1 MATALIMPKQGQSVE
16 SCAIVGWKKKVGDAV
31 KTGEVLCE
39 VETDKATFEVE
50 SPATG
55 ILLAIFHEAGAQVP
69 VLEAIAAIGAPG
81 EDVSG
86 LRSASPAAGGAA
98 TPVAAIPAAA
108 GPTATAAPSAARA
121 EPAAPPPATPAAKA
135 TAAAGS
141 AAASPRARAL
151 AETKGIPLDGIAG
164 TGPGGRIIER
174 DVLSALEGRQPL
186 TPAAREK
193 AASLGSASVPQAG
206 TGIGGRVR
214 AEDVTAGRRSAPA
227 AATGTAAAAG
237 PAARRA
243 ATGRF
248 TDIPI
253 KGVRKIVA
261 DRMLASLATTAQLTL
276 NASAHARQLQ
286 ELRRLFKESPAELG
300 LAGVTIN
307 DLVHLAVVR
316 TLLSHPE
323 LNATFDGTTIRRY
336 EDVHLGFAIDTPR
349 GLMVP
354 VIRDANALT
363 LRQLAAEAARLVKE
377 CREGGVKPD
386 ELTGGTFTITNLGAF
401 GIESFTPVLNVPQVA
416 ILGVCVIRPE
426 PVQNGDEIVF
436 QPRIGLSLTINHQVV
451 DGAPGA
457 RFLQALGTA
466 IAGLPALL
474 AE

>member
-16 SCAIVGWKKKVGDAV
+16 TCAIVAWKKKVGDALT
-31 KTGEVLCE
+31 TGEVVCE
-39 VETDKATFEVE
+39 VETDKAAFEVE

-55 ILLAIFHEAGAQVP
+55 TLLAIFHEAGEQVP
-69 VLEAIAAIGAPG
+69 VLEAIAAIGSPG

-86 LRSASPAAGGAA
+86 LRTAGGRAAAATGTTGGGGAA
-98 TPVAAIPAAA
+98 GPAAQSA
-108 GPTATAAPSAARA
+108 RAAPAPSAA
-121 EPAAPPPATPAAKA
+121 AP
-135 TAAAGS
+135 
-141 AAASPRARAL
+141 AAASPRARAF
-151 AETKGIPLDGIAG
+151 AAAKGMSLDGLAG

-174 DVLSALEGRQPL
+174 DVISALANRQPL

-193 AASLGSASVPQAG
+193 AAGLGSASVPRTG

-214 AEDVTAGRRSAPA
+214 ADDVAAERPA
-227 AATGTAAAAG
+227 AAEPFAS
-237 PAARRA
+237 PAARRV

-248 TDIPI
+248 TDTPV
-253 KGVRKIVA
+253 KGVRKIIA

-276 NASAHARQLQ
+276 NASAPARQLQ
-286 ELRRLFKESPAELG
+286 DLRRMFKESPPELG
-300 LAGVTIN
+300 LGGITIN
-307 DLVHLAVVR
+307 DLVHLAVAR

-323 LNATFDGTTIRRY
+323 LNATFDGAAIRQH
-336 EDVHLGFAIDTPR
+336 EDVHLGFATDTPR

-354 VIRDANALT
+354 VIRNAHALT
-363 LRQLAAEAARLVKE
+363 LRRLAAEAARLAKG

-386 ELTGGTFTITNLGAF
+386 ELSGGTFTVTNLGAF

-416 ILGVCVIRPE
+416 ILGVGAIRAE
-426 PVQNGDEIVF
+426 PVQDGDEIVF

-457 RFLQALGTA
+457 RFLQALGA
-466 IAGLPALL
+466 AFAALPALL

>member
-31 KTGEVLCE
+31 KAGEVVCE

-55 ILLAIFHEAGAQVP
+55 TLLAIFHEAGAQVP
-69 VLEAIAAIGAPG
+69 VLEPIAVIGAPG
-81 EDVSG
+81 ESVTG
-86 LRSASPAAGGAA
+86 LRGSPAAAA
-98 TPVAAIPAAA
+98 APTAPAAPAAA
-108 GPTATAAPSAARA
+108 TAPKT
-121 EPAAPPPATPAAKA
+121 PATPAP
-135 TAAAGS
+135 AGS
-141 AAASPRARAL
+141 ATASPRARAF
-151 AETKGIPLDGIAG
+151 AASRGIGLDGIAG

-193 AASLGSASVPQAG
+193 AAALGAAAVPPAG

-214 AEDVTAGRRSAPA
+214 AEDVTAAAPREA
-227 AATGTAAAAG
+227 AS
-237 PAARRA
+237 RA
-243 ATGRF
+243 ATGRS
-248 TDIPI
+248 TDVPV
-253 KGVRKIVA
+253 KGVRKLIA
-261 DRMLASLATTAQLTL
+261 DRMHASLATTAQLTL
-276 NASAHARQLQ
+276 NASAPARQLQ
-286 ELRRLFKESPAELG
+286 ELRRLFKEDPAGLG

-307 DLVHLAVVR
+307 DLVHLAVAR
-316 TLLSHPE
+316 TLIAHRE
-323 LNATFDGTTIRRY
+323 LNATFDGTTIRQY
-336 EDVHLGFAIDTPR
+336 DDVHLAFATDTPR

-354 VIRDANALT
+354 VIRNAHALT
-363 LRQLAAEAARLVKE
+363 LRQLAAEAARLAKG

-386 ELTGGTFTITNLGAF
+386 ELSGGTFTVTNLGTF

-416 ILGVCVIRPE
+416 ILGVCAIRPE

-457 RFLQALGTA
+457 RFLQALGA
-466 IAGLPALL
+466 AFAALPALL

>member
-1 MATALIMPKQGQSVE
+1 MATAIIMPKQGQSVE
-16 SCAIVGWKKKVGDAV
+16 SCAIVAWKKKVGDAV
-31 KTGEVLCE
+31 KTGEVVCE

-81 EDVSG
+81 EDASS
-86 LRSASPAAGGAA
+86 LRSASSSAA
-98 TPVAAIPAAA
+98 PS
-108 GPTATAAPSAARA
+108 TAAPAFSPTPTARSAAPIPA
-121 EPAAPPPATPAAKA
+121 HGAPAATGTPEATG
-135 TAAAGS
+135 TAP
-141 AAASPRARAL
+141 ASPRARAL
-151 AETKGIPLDGIAG
+151 AAAKGVILDGVAG

-174 DVLSALEGRQPL
+174 DVLSALESRQPL

-193 AASLGSASVPQAG
+193 AAGLGAASVPGVG

-214 AEDVTAGRRSAPA
+214 AADVAEGAPTAPA
-227 AATGTAAAAG
+227 AAAS
-237 PAARRA
+237 PRV

-248 TDIPI
+248 TDIPV
-253 KGVRKIVA
+253 KGVRKIIA

-276 NASAHARQLQ
+276 NASAPARQVQ

-300 LAGVTIN
+300 LAGITIN

-316 TLLSHPE
+316 TLRSHLE
-323 LNATFDGTTIRRY
+323 LNATFDGTTIRRHD
-336 EDVHLGFAIDTPR
+336 DVHLAFAIDTPR

-354 VIRDANALT
+354 VIRNAHTLT
-363 LRQLAAEAARLVKE
+363 LRQLAAEAVRLAKG

-386 ELTGGTFTITNLGAF
+386 ELAGGTFTITNLGAF

-416 ILGVCVIRPE
+416 ILGVCAIRPE
-426 PVQNGDEIVF
+426 PVQNGDEILF

-457 RFLQALGTA
+457 RFLQALA
-466 IAGLPALL
+466 AAFAGLPALL

>member
-31 KTGEVLCE
+31 KTGEVVCE

-55 ILLAIFHEAGAQVP
+55 TLLAIFHEAGAQVP
-69 VLEAIAAIGAPG
+69 VLEPIAAIGAPG
-81 EDVSG
+81 EDVRG
-86 LRSASPAAGGAA
+86 LRSAPGAG
-98 TPVAAIPAAA
+98 PAAA
-108 GPTATAAPSAARA
+108 PAPVSAAPRPAAAASPTAASAPSAV
-121 EPAAPPPATPAAKA
+121 T
-135 TAAAGS
+135 TGT

-151 AETKGIPLDGIAG
+151 AAARGIALESITG

-193 AASLGSASVPQAG
+193 AADLGAAAVPAAG
-206 TGIGGRVR
+206 SGIGGRVR
-214 AEDVTAGRRSAPA
+214 AADVTAGMP
-227 AATGTAAAAG
+227 AAAAG
-237 PAARRA
+237 AGAATAARRA
-243 ATGRF
+243 ATGTF
-248 TDIPI
+248 TDIPV
-253 KGVRKIVA
+253 KGVRKLIA

-276 NASAHARQLQ
+276 NASAPARQLQ
-286 ELRRLFKESPAELG
+286 ELRRLFKESPGEMG
-300 LAGVTIN
+300 LSGITIN

-316 TLLSHPE
+316 ILLSHRE
-323 LNATFDGTTIRRY
+323 LNATFDGATIRRY
-336 EDVHLGFAIDTPR
+336 DDVHLGFAIDTPR
-349 GLMVP
+349 GLVVP
-354 VIRDANALT
+354 VIRNAHALT
-363 LRQLAAEAARLVKE
+363 LRQLAAEAARLAKG

-401 GIESFTPVLNVPQVA
+401 GIESFTPVLNAPQVA
-416 ILGVCVIRPE
+416 ILGVGAIRPE

-436 QPRIGLSLTINHQVV
+436 QPRIGLSLTVNHQVV

-457 RFLQALGTA
+457 RFLQALGA
-466 IAGLPALL
+466 AFAGLPALL